1 MVDEELVK
9 IRKEFFI
16 KVGVG
21 ILVVI
26 LFSLMV
32 LLVSGPRK
40 TNSVQKK
47 INNKETFVMLYTDNS
62 CDTCKDIKKRLKDDG
77 IEYSELNGS
86 KVYDTTDILTGL
98 GLDRDKVIAP
108 SIFYI
113 VDGELYSY
121 IIEVKDEETYNSF
134 ISSYFKE

>member
-1 MVDEELVK
+1 MKDENLVK
-9 IRKEFFI
+9 LRNEFLI

-21 ILVVI
+21 LLVVI
-26 LFSLMV
+26 LFSFMV
-32 LLVSGPRK
+32 VLVSGPK
-40 TNSVQKK
+40 KSNSVQKRL
-47 INNKETFVMLYTDNS
+47 NKKDTFVILYTEKS